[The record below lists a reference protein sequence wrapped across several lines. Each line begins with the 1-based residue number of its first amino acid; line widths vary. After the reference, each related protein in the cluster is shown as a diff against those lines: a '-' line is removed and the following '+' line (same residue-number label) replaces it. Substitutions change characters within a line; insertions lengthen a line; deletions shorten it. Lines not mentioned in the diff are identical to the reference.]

1 MLHFPDDSQSQHKS
15 SYKRRSNGALFVV
28 LGVFL
33 GMYANDNLTNSL
45 KDIQKTFISK
55 SVSIFIMIKINR
67 YYLTTPSTY
76 LVWSVLS
83 FRFTITSSF
92 DEPDLWISKA
102 GNGHMTCPWD
112 MNFAFAVVSIVSF
125 TICLEATPRI

>member
-45 KDIQKTFISK
+45 EDIQKIFKSKSAPISRLIISK
-55 SVSIFIMIKINR
+55 NKLI
-67 YYLTTPSTY
+67 
-76 LVWSVLS
+76 
-83 FRFTITSSF
+83 
-92 DEPDLWISKA
+92 
-102 GNGHMTCPWD
+102 
-112 MNFAFAVVSIVSF
+112 
-125 TICLEATPRI
+125 

>member
-45 KDIQKTFISK
+45 KDIQKTLISK
-55 SVSIFIMIKINR
+55 SVSYYDKNKPILFGYTIHIPRVVGVIF
-67 YYLTTPSTY
+67 
-76 LVWSVLS
+76 
-83 FRFTITSSF
+83 
-92 DEPDLWISKA
+92 
-102 GNGHMTCPWD
+102 
-112 MNFAFAVVSIVSF
+112 
-125 TICLEATPRI
+125 